1 MGVYIYS
8 VRTKAINST
17 LSGESV
23 KVYLIK
29 YLTRSAPPDDRDSDW
44 SASEC
49 AYNRRQM
56 AAAEATWERRGVSS
70 LKGTLVS
77 CGDNFTEGGAVV
89 VYDSDGP
96 CAYDTEPFGKTVG
109 YLRKGKVGRKTVWTI
124 EPATYSVQ
132 VGTMKSGCF
141 HIRETSAPFFAAS
154 KAVEWAK
161 ANVQP
166 GEKAHVNEC
175 RVGNKS
181 AIELVAEPEAEA
193 IKAVAERLLH
203 GPWPV
208 HMLEGAEKAAADAL
222 VASGCADI
230 TQDGGEVTNP
240 WTCYALNHKG
250 LCVVGELPR
259 GPRGSYNLYLTLELT
274 ATEVVFKGGPHG
286 PHSVTRL
293 SSSLE
298 RVKAHWEGYCEN
310 AIEAKKAS

>member
-8 VRTKAINST
+8 VRTKAISST
-17 LSGESV
+17 LNGEPV
-23 KVYLIK
+23 KVQLIK
-29 YLTRSAPPDDRDSDW
+29 YLTRSAPPDDNDSNW

-77 CGDNFTEGGAVV
+77 SGDNFTEGRAVV
-89 VYDSDGP
+89 EYDSDGP

-109 YLRKGKVGRKTVWTI
+109 YLRKTKVGRKTVWTI
-124 EPATYSVQ
+124 EPATYTVQ
-132 VGTMKSGCF
+132 VGTMKSGF
-141 HIRETSAPFFAAS
+141 YIRETSPTFFVAS

-161 ANVQP
+161 LNVQP
-166 GEKAHVNEC
+166 GETAKVSEC

-181 AIELVAEPEAEA
+181 AIELVAEPEAEVV
-193 IKAVAERLLH
+193 KDVAERLLH

-222 VASGCADI
+222 VASGYA
-230 TQDGGEVTNP
+230 EVTRSP
-240 WTCYALNHKG
+240 DECSTDWTCYALTHKG
-250 LCVVGELPR
+250 LHVIGELRDAPR
-259 GPRGSYNLYLTLELT
+259 GTFRLFLTVELT
-274 ATEVVFKGGPHG
+274 ATEVVFRGGPHG

-310 AIEAKKAS
+310 AIAAKKAS